1 MIAPRAN
8 PNEVIFDTV
17 SPKVTHKLCTA
28 WVAKYFQVSCCEKA
42 KRPVYEGFIA
52 LVTNTEVKGDFAY
65 VWSWT
70 LVFPRKV
77 SIASSF
83 T

>member
-28 WVAKYFQVSCCEKA
+28 WVAKYFQVSCCVKA
-42 KRPVYEGFIA
+42 KRPVYEDFIA
-52 LVTNTEVKGDFAY
+52 LVTDTEVEENFVY
-65 VWSWT
+65 V
-70 LVFPRKV
+70 
-77 SIASSF
+77 
-83 T
+83 